1 MSEVATAMPSN
12 TEAVSTTPSRMAF
25 GSTSRPDRWWL
36 EPLATALGLLAFVVY
51 STWAAFQGEYYE
63 WGPYLSPFYSPLLL
77 FNWWPLSPALLI
89 LWAPGGFR
97 LTCYYYRKAYYRS
110 LFATPAACSVRC
122 RPQHYRG
129 EQGLLWFQNLHRYF
143 LYPALVLVVILWI
156 DAIRSYIFPTGFGIG
171 VGSIVLTLNAFLLMG
186 FTFGCNS
193 LRHLV
198 GGNVNCFSRE
208 PLGKQRYKLW
218 QWVTR
223 FNEHHMAW
231 AWVSLF
237 WVGFSDLYVRLVA
250 MGIITDVRFI

>member
-1 MSEVATAMPSN
+1 MSEVAAAMPS
-12 TEAVSTTPSRMAF
+12 SMPF

-36 EPLATALGLLAFVVY
+36 EPMATALGLLAFVVY
-51 STWAAFQGEYYE
+51 STWAAFQGKYYE
-63 WGPYLSPFYSPLLL
+63 WGPYLSPFYSPLIRIDWL
-77 FNWWPLSPALLI
+77 PLSPALLI

-122 RPQHYRG
+122 RPQPYRG
-129 EQGLLWFQNLHRYF
+129 EQALLLFQNLHRYF
-143 LYPALVLVVILWI
+143 LYPALILVVILWI
-156 DAIRSYIFPTGFGIG
+156 DAIRSYIFPQGFGIG
-171 VGSIVLTLNAFLLMG
+171 VGSIVLTLNAFFLMG

-193 LRHLV
+193 LRHLA
-198 GGNVNCFSRE
+198 GGNVNCFSRQTF
-208 PLGKQRYKLW
+208 GKQRYKAW
-218 QWVTR
+218 QFVTM
-223 FNEHHMAW
+223 FNERHMQW